1 VRHPCRTPN
10 GLFPPKAPVLGA
22 AYGIKSTPPAKFSS
36 LSLFAWERDNYL
48 HVYAGYQAPALVV
61 MHKCLWD
68 TVIPAGIAGV
78 QSTGMWMLDLIKQL
92 RVARLVASFS
102 IAIYSFWI
110 PAIPAGMTSLKILVR
125 NDERG
130 RMGRA

>member
-1 VRHPCRTPN
+1 
-10 GLFPPKAPVLGA
+10 
-22 AYGIKSTPPAKFSS
+22 
-36 LSLFAWERDNYL
+36 
-48 HVYAGYQAPALVV
+48 